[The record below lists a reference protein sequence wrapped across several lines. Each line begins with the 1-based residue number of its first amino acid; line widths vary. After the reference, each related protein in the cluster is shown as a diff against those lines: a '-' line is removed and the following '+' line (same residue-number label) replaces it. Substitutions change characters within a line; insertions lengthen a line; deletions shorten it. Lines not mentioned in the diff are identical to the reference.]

1 MPHRGRR
8 HEPGNACLR
17 LLIERLKACCAPD
30 ELASLLDQLDA
41 QGHSALSA
49 ACAPSSTAIGHGRT
63 EVHTIGAVEALL
75 DAGASSAL
83 VVCKGCSTA
92 LIEASKAPPRL
103 ALLRS
108 LLARGVSVDACSF
121 KGGWTPLQT
130 AAEFGNAEAIELL
143 LRRGASIDLVDATGL
158 SALLWACNE
167 GKAEALSVLL
177 RWGADKQRVSL
188 SGITALQFVVARK
201 NPRLRSLLLGE
212 TALSFLGL
220 GLRAPAVSWG
230 VMLNDAQNLASIE
243 IYPWTA
249 IPMLPIIFVV
259 LAFNFLGDGL
269 RDSLDP
275 YKG

>member
-63 EVHTIGAVEALL
+63 EVHMIGAVEALL

-201 NPRLRSLLLGE
+201 NPRLRSLLVGE
-212 TALSFLGL
+212 TAL
-220 GLRAPAVSWG
+220 
-230 VMLNDAQNLASIE
+230 
-243 IYPWTA
+243 YPK
-249 IPMLPIIFVV
+249 LQ
-259 LAFNFLGDGL
+259 LGDSEDEDEKDEEEDEGSHHRL
-269 RDSLDP
+269 M
-275 YKG
+275 